1 MPENRDPKLTL
12 PRTAGASPLQRMVS
26 GAIQKLESGTERLRR
41 LQLGANNQ
49 PLPPGRD
56 TQGEVKGNPESN
68 RGRVQHDAR
77 GNAVWQW
84 AVSTS
89 ASALESTSTLLRR
102 LEAPELSLEGDQPLE
117 LESKHSGGNPYDRV
131 GTVAKPRGGLPKAA
145 EDPARAAALK
155 KLLGR

>member
-26 GAIQKLESGTERLRR
+26 GAIQKLESGTQRLRR

-49 PLPPGRD
+49 PLPP
-56 TQGEVKGNPESN
+56 
-68 RGRVQHDAR
+68 GRVQHDAR

-102 LEAPELSLEGDQPLE
+102 LEAPELSLEEDRPLE

>member
-1 MPENRDPKLTL
+1 MPENSDPKLT
-12 PRTAGASPLQRMVS
+12 PVRTAGASPLQRAVS
-26 GAIQKLESGTERLRR
+26 GAIQKLESGTQRLRR

-49 PLPPGRD
+49 PIAPD
-56 TQGEVKGNPESN
+56 

-89 ASALESTSTLLRR
+89 ASALESTSILLKR
-102 LEAPELSLEGDQPLE
+102 LEAPELSLEEDKPLE
-117 LESKHSGGNPYDRV
+117 LESNQSGGNPYDRV
-131 GTVAKPRGGLPKAA
+131 GMVAKPRGGLPKAA
-145 EDPARAAALK
+145 EDPARAAAIN